1 VPDKLGRVAEIPVHG
16 VPGIVIAITSG
27 KNNYTE
33 FHEVVTVI
41 CAGTPGVTFVLGEGY
56 LSV

>member
-1 VPDKLGRVAEIPVHG
+1 VAEIPVHG